1 MIRHFLKVA
10 SQRDEERGEEK
21 NLVENKFEIEPVFYF
36 LIFFLDK
43 GVISLTS

>member
-1 MIRHFLKVA
+1 MIRHLRLHPRETKK
-10 SQRDEERGEEK
+10 GENK
-21 NLVENKFEIEPVFYF
+21 SLVENKFEIEPVFYF